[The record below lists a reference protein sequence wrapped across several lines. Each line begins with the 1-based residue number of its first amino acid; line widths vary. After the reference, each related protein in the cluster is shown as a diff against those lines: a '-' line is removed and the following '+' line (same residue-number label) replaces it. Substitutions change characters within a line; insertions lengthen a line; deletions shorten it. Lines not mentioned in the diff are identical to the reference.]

1 MRVVPAA
8 TPTGCRILL
17 VEDDPMI
24 ATELARRLTAMG
36 HTISGTAASRDEMI
50 DQCELQRPDVVLMD
64 IGIRGPVDGIV
75 AAYELF
81 ERYGLRVIYLTGDSD
96 VSSMERAKATRPHA
110 YLLKPVSGAELRG
123 AIEIARF
130 AQTNTS

>member
-1 MRVVPAA
+1 MAP
-8 TPTGCRILL
+8 PTGCKVLL
-17 VEDDPMI
+17 VEDDPLI
-24 ATELARRLTAMG
+24 AGELAKRIAAMG
-36 HTISGTAASRDEMI
+36 HTVVGTAASRDEMI
-50 DQCELQRPDVVLMD
+50 DACESQLPDVVLMD

-110 YLLKPVSGAELRG
+110 YLLKPVSAAELRG

-130 AQTNTS
+130 AQSTTA

>member
-1 MRVVPAA
+1 MAP
-8 TPTGCRILL
+8 PTGCKVLL

-24 ATELARRLTAMG
+24 AGELARRITAMG
-36 HTISGTAASRDEMI
+36 HTVTGTAASRDEMI
-50 DQCELQRPDVVLMD
+50 DACELMLPDVVLMD

-81 ERYGLRVIYLTGDSD
+81 ERYSLRVIYLTGDSD
-96 VSSMERAKATRPHA
+96 VSSMERAKATRPYA
-110 YLLKPVSGAELRG
+110 YLLKQVSAAELRG

-130 AQTNTS
+130 AQTTGS

>member
-1 MRVVPAA
+1 MAPPS
-8 TPTGCRILL
+8 PTGCKVLL
-17 VEDDPMI
+17 VEDDLTI
-24 ATELARRLTAMG
+24 AAELARRITAMG
-36 HTISGTAASRDEMI
+36 HTVTSTATSRDEMI
-50 DQCELQRPDVVLMD
+50 DACEVTRPDVVLMD

-81 ERYGLRVIYLTGDSD
+81 ERYGLRVIYLTGDAD
-96 VSSMERAKATRPHA
+96 VSSMERAKATRPYA
-110 YLLKPVSGAELRG
+110 YLLKPVSAAELRG